1 MIVLDS
7 SVIVAVFRSE
17 PGGDDLLR
25 RLSRSR
31 ERVMSAANW
40 FEAAMVIEG
49 KEEFDQTEEFD
60 ALIAA
65 LGVAVVPLT
74 PEHAQAARNA
84 FRRYG
89 KGRRT
94 KAQLNFGDC
103 LAYALAMSL
112 DAPLLFKGEVFARTD
127 VKVA

>member
-17 PGGDDLLR
+17 PEGDDLLR

-74 PEHAQAARNA
+74 PEHAGPHGTRSGVTARA
-84 FRRYG
+84 VARKLSSISAIASPMPWRCRSTRRFYS
-89 KGRRT
+89 
-94 KAQLNFGDC
+94 KARI
-103 LAYALAMSL
+103 SR
-112 DAPLLFKGEVFARTD
+112 ART
-127 VKVA
+127 